1 MTPTRTE
8 NLARWC
14 TTLTYDDLPEAA
26 IQRTKSLFVDW
37 IGCAIAGRHHPAI
50 AAIAAFS
57 KQMGPASGKSEI
69 VDASGGTSSAA
80 FAALVNGAA
89 SHVVEQDDLH
99 NCSIVHPATVVFPT
113 ALAVAQEKG
122 ATGKEFITA
131 CVVGYEVACRTGE
144 YLGKTHYQN
153 FHSTA
158 TAGTLGAAAAAA
170 KLLNLD
176 TDKTLSAL
184 GTAGTQAAGLWQ
196 FLLDAT
202 HSKQVHTGK
211 ACFDGIFAAY
221 TAQADLL
228 GPRDVLEGKRGMGAS
243 LVPSGATIPTA
254 IDALLGQKYSVL
266 ESSFKWHA
274 SCRHTHPSVDALLKI
289 VETHDVKIGD
299 IESVVARMYQAGI
312 NVLSMSEQAE
322 TVHQSKFSMGFV
334 LGVAAKYRRASIN
347 DFTEE
352 ALRDG
357 VIREF
362 QTRVQMVL
370 DERIDGR
377 FPEEWTGCVTVTTKG
392 GDSYTEEVDVVKG
405 DPGDTLSWSEL
416 ESKVATLAHYA
427 GLTDLAPVKAIMK
440 RVAGLESESNVLGF
454 QF

>member
-1 MTPTRTE
+1 M
-8 NLARWC
+8 
-14 TTLTYDDLPEAA
+14 
-26 IQRTKSLFVDW
+26 
-37 IGCAIAGRHHPAI
+37 
-50 AAIAAFS
+50 
-57 KQMGPASGKSEI
+57 
-69 VDASGGTSSAA
+69 
-80 FAALVNGAA
+80 
-89 SHVVEQDDLH
+89 
-99 NCSIVHPATVVFPT
+99 
-113 ALAVAQEKG
+113 
-122 ATGKEFITA
+122 
-131 CVVGYEVACRTGE
+131 
-144 YLGKTHYQN
+144 
-153 FHSTA
+153 
-158 TAGTLGAAAAAA
+158 
-170 KLLNLD
+170 
-176 TDKTLSAL
+176 LSAL

-221 TAQADLL
+221 TAQSNLL
-228 GPRDVLEGKRGMGAS
+228 GPRDVLEGKRGMGAA
-243 LVPSGATIPTA
+243 LVPSGATIPAA

-289 VETHDVKIGD
+289 VETHDVQIGD

-362 QTRVQMVL
+362 QTRVKMVL

-377 FPEEWTGCVTVTTKG
+377 FPEEWTGCVTVTTKD

-405 DPGDTLSWSEL
+405 DPGDTLSW
-416 ESKVATLAHYA
+416 
-427 GLTDLAPVKAIMK
+427 
-440 RVAGLESESNVLGF
+440 
-454 QF
+454 